1 MPIENDN
8 ITNADESKRLPDD
21 NPTPVKGAPAHHD
34 ETAKPDLGGS
44 RLQAIEADFLDQEPE
59 GRFSEGNVAAEDEE
73 DTTNLDGSNANNLR
87 TK

>member
-8 ITNADESKRLPDD
+8 ITNSDESKRLPDD
-21 NPTPVKGAPAHHD
+21 NPTPMKGAKTEDDAI
-34 ETAKPDLGGS
+34 AKPDLGGS
-44 RLQAIEADFLDQEPE
+44 RLQAMEADFLDPEPE

-73 DTTNLDGSNANNLR
+73 DTTRLDGSNANNLR